1 MSHACASK
9 IDFENAM
16 LCFFRGGGFPNSFPP
31 TRPHRTKKIKRTSLA
46 WVVKGN
52 IVRTGR
58 ERGGQRAYVDFQE
71 GSRMVK
77 SILKTCFRC
86 ERHARTI

>member
-16 LCFFRGGGFPNSFPP
+16 LCYFRGGFPNSFPP

-52 IVRTGR
+52 IVHTGR
-58 ERGGQRAYVDFQE
+58 EKGGQRAYVDFQE

-77 SILKTCFRC
+77 SILKTCFRLV
-86 ERHARTI
+86 